1 MNAAEVRNAT
11 GKITR
16 QSTQIEAAR
25 ESGLQTCTGEAMT
38 AFSSKLTRVASRVSE
53 WLQSWKSKY
62 SEWKISKAEQFEIKD
77 IARKTGMS
85 VDDVRTLSKL
95 GIRGA
100 TLLRRRMAV
109 LGVDPDGFSQIQVA
123 IFREL
128 QKSCSRCTQHGRCGY
143 DLLRD
148 AADPE
153 SSTWKGY
160 CPNTEVLNML
170 GTLSSTSTEN
180 AKSSASPPDLSPLSH

>member
-1 MNAAEVRNAT
+1 MNAAEVRNAS
-11 GKITR
+11 GQIIQ
-16 QSTQIEAAR
+16 QSTQTEAAL
-25 ESGLQTCTGEAMT
+25 ESGLQNYTGEAMT
-38 AFSSKLTRVASRVSE
+38 AFSLKLRRVASRVPE

-62 SEWKISKAEQFEIKD
+62 STWKISKAEQFEIKD
-77 IARKTGMS
+77 VARKTGMS

-100 TLLRRRMAV
+100 TLLRRRMAA
-109 LGVDPDGFSQIQVA
+109 LGVDPDEFSQIQAA
-123 IFREL
+123 IFRDL
-128 QKSCSRCTQHGRCGY
+128 QKSCSRCSQHGRCGY

-148 AADPE
+148 ATDPE

-160 CPNTEVLNML
+160 CPNTEALNIL

-180 AKSSASPPDLSPLSH
+180 AKSSSSPLDLTPLSH